1 MRDVKH
7 YSQRRPSYRRK
18 LLNLNE
24 IDVYTFKS
32 PAVSAISN
40 VTVKEDLNIAG
51 NCWNLNEIDVYTF
64 KSPVVPAMSNITLK
78 EELHIAGNLLMSQ
91 L

>member
-1 MRDVKH
+1 MRDVKD

-18 LLNLNE
+18 LL
-24 IDVYTFKS
+24 
-32 PAVSAISN
+32 
-40 VTVKEDLNIAG
+40 
-51 NCWNLNEIDVYTF
+51 NLNEIDVYTF

-91 L
+91 I